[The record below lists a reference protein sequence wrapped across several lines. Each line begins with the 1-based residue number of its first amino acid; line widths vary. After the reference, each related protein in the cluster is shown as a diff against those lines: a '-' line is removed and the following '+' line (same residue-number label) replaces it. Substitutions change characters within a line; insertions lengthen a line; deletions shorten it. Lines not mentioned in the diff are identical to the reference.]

1 MTKKLEMQEA
11 QKEYDDWVLLLKA
24 VNATELLDDPYNVW
38 IEAWT
43 IATLLAEQKHG
54 KLDQPSH

>member
-1 MTKKLEMQEA
+1 MEEA
-11 QKEYDDWVLLLKA
+11 QKEYDDWVLLLKT

-43 IATLLAEQKHG
+43 IATLLAEQKYG